1 VLSDLTYAA
10 NQVRKSQ
17 RAKRAKRFQ
26 PDYELLN
33 ETVVILDKLA
43 GTAAQKTDLTKL
55 SELLSRIKQA
65 ERRFPELPLGAVVA
79 HIDTYRKATLPDD
92 FRRKL
97 SGKRV
102 LLDDLLDLSRQQGAA
117 IAGALAAIGAVQN
130 EIEAVRADHERRA
143 HLPSEI
149 PGVLLQLVGDLLSGL
164 VAVVDLDEQ
173 QRHSVHRRRDDNA
186 RLGAALAGT
195 AKGILLRVFARARSR
210 LVVQVSGPQS
220 QHEDVGTAVAEPRP
234 LPPGACRVKR

>member
-1 VLSDLTYAA
+1 LILGSDASQNTFTSSWTWTAVVGITALVVSTYFSID
-10 NQVRKSQ
+10 QVRKSQ

-43 GTAAQKTDLTKL
+43 GAAAQKTDLTKL

-65 ERRFPELPLGAVVA
+65 ERRFPELPLGTVVA

-97 SGKRV
+97 SGRRV

-117 IAGALAAIGAVQN
+117 IAGALTAIGAVQN
-130 EIEAVRADHERRA
+130 EIDRRT
-143 HLPSEI
+143 S
-149 PGVLLQLVGDLLSGL
+149 
-164 VAVVDLDEQ
+164 
-173 QRHSVHRRRDDNA
+173 
-186 RLGAALAGT
+186 
-195 AKGILLRVFARARSR
+195 
-210 LVVQVSGPQS
+210 
-220 QHEDVGTAVAEPRP
+220 
-234 LPPGACRVKR
+234 